1 MPSGNNAWWR
11 DAVIYQV
18 YPRSFSDSDGDGLG
32 DIPGITHRVDY
43 LHNLGVDAIWV
54 SPFYQSP
61 LKDGGYDVADY
72 RMVDTRLGTVE
83 DIKKLITAAHN
94 VNIKVFMDI
103 VPNHTSDQHAWFQE
117 VLHSEPGSAAWD
129 RYVIKEGKGNNHELP
144 PTNWIS
150 VFHGAAWSPLV
161 LANGEKTKYWYLHI
175 FDSSQPDLNWE
186 NPEVRAEFLSI
197 LKFWFDLGIDGFRI
211 DVAHG
216 MIKDLAFPDIDYET
230 VKAQELLGAPP
241 LQSPFWD
248 QDRVHEIYREWR
260 KLADSYNPPK
270 VYCGETW
277 APTPERLA
285 LYQRP
290 DELHTSFNFD
300 YLRAGF
306 DAQKL
311 KTSIDATILNHK
323 KVNAPPTWVLSNHD
337 VVRHATRLAPGQSD
351 HPFVTPTP
359 ENAVRGLARARAATL
374 FTLGL
379 PGSTYLYQGEELGL
393 PEVLDLPGDS
403 RQDPVWFRS
412 NGEDIG
418 RDGCRV
424 PIPWSGDIPSYGFGP
439 GEQSWLPQPPEWAQL
454 SVQAQ
459 ESGDTTLNF
468 YRDALARRRMEPSTG
483 DGDLIWRLES
493 ESESDSVNLGD
504 DVLIYTRPHPQLP
517 LTCVLNTSDHN
528 ISLPVEFGVET
539 LITSGPEV
547 AVIDSGEG
555 EHLVVGPETAVW
567 LRN

>member
-1 MPSGNNAWWR
+1 MPSGDNAWWR

-32 DIPGITHRVDY
+32 DIPGIVHRIDY

-54 SPFYQSP
+54 SPFYESP
-61 LKDGGYDVADY
+61 LKDGGYDVTDY
-72 RMVDTRLGTVE
+72 RMVDTRLGTVD

-103 VPNHTSDQHAWFQE
+103 VPNHTSDQHEWFQE
-117 VLHSEPGSAAWD
+117 VLRSQPGSAAWN
-129 RYVIKEGKGNNHELP
+129 RYVIKEGKGDNHELP
-144 PTNWIS
+144 PTNWES

-186 NPEVRAEFLSI
+186 NPEVRAEFLDI

-216 MIKDLAFPDIDYET
+216 MIKDQTFPDIDYEK
-230 VKAQELLGAPP
+230 VKAQELLGAPQ
-241 LQSPFWD
+241 LDSPFWD

-277 APTPERLA
+277 APTAERLA
-285 LYQRP
+285 LYQRS
-290 DELHTSFNFD
+290 DELHTSFNFE

-306 DAQKL
+306 DAEKL
-311 KTSIDATILNHK
+311 KSSIDATLLNHH
-323 KVNAPPTWVLSNHD
+323 KVGAPPTWVLSNHD
-337 VVRHATRLAPGQSD
+337 TVRHATRMAPGQTE
-351 HPFVTPTP
+351 HPFVPPTP
-359 ENAVRGLARARAATL
+359 ENAVRGLSRARAATL
-374 FTLGL
+374 FTLAL

-393 PEVLDLPGDS
+393 PEVLDLPGDA

-459 ESGDTTLNF
+459 ESDDTTLNF
-468 YRDALARRRMEPSTG
+468 YRDALARRRMEPATG
-483 DGDLIWRLES
+483 DGELVWRMDTIDCGPE
-493 ESESDSVNLGD
+493 
-504 DVLIYTRPHPQLP
+504 VLIYTRPHPQLP
-517 LTCVLNTSDHN
+517 LTCVLNTSDQN
-528 ISLPVEFGVET
+528 ISLPVELGTEV
-539 LITSGPEV
+539 LVASGPEV
-547 AVIDSGEG
+547 AVIDSGDG
-555 EHLVVGPETAVW
+555 EHLVVGPETAIW
-567 LRN
+567 LRY